1 MLFVASSCALSASSI
16 SLQVLSY
23 QLNLPLLSWEFF
35 TTLDFEWSVIR
46 GNRPYRWTIWVRAD
60 GVSLKFPQ
68 TLTTDLSP
76 SLDLLPDAHSYFDF
90 SDPRDRPT

>member
-1 MLFVASSCALSASSI
+1 MLLMASSCAWSASNI
-16 SLQVLSY
+16 SLDVLSS

-35 TTLDFEWSVIR
+35 TTLDFEWSIIR

-68 TLTTDLSP
+68 TPRADLSP
-76 SLDLLPDAHSYFDF
+76 SLDLFPDADSCFDG
-90 SDPRDRPT
+90 SDPRHRRT